1 MNKEKIKK
9 ITNIAVTVLCAVIF
23 VFAAFTLIISLTSR
37 SKGYTSF
44 FGNAYLTVESYS
56 MNGSKEDS
64 FTKGDLIKIK
74 VLGEEEK
81 LKLDKGNIISFWDS
95 RIIKGQRA
103 INTHRIIDKKTM
115 EDGKVIFQTQG
126 DANEDPD
133 PWVSTKDIIGVYES
147 KAEGGAK
154 FIIWLNSKTGNL
166 ICVVI
171 PSILLVLYCIYLVAA
186 SAYNYNKKKLVLAKE
201 EMKQELLKEL
211 SKEKSDSQNNNDDKG
226 STDNN

>member
-9 ITNIAVTVLCAVIF
+9 VTNIVVTALCAIIF
-23 VFAAFTLIISLTSR
+23 IFAVFTLIISLTSR

-44 FGNAYLTVESYS
+44 FGHAYLTVESYS
-56 MNGSKEDS
+56 MNGGKDDS
-64 FTKGDLIKIK
+64 FTKGDLLKIKI
-74 VLGEEEK
+74 LSDDEK
-81 LKLDKGNIISFWDS
+81 LALDAGKIISFWDTN
-95 RIIKGQRA
+95 IIKGQRA
-103 INTHRIIDKKTM
+103 INTHRIIDKQTI
-115 EDGKVIFQTQG
+115 DGKLIYQTKG
-126 DANEDPD
+126 DANENPD
-133 PWVSTKDIIGVYES
+133 PWISTDDIIGVYES

-171 PSILLVLYCIYLVAA
+171 PSILLVMYCIYLVAA

-211 SKEKSDSQNNNDDKG
+211 SREKSDNQNNNDDNTG
-226 STDNN
+226 STEK